1 MASNGPPLP
10 EQDIIKEYSNYSNL
24 HNETQIQT
32 NTGKQHMGY
41 LSTKRTTKDNQKQ
54 AVPYPALGTFYVPQP
69 ARVSSSGT
77 LAGCVFVLLPLL

>member
-10 EQDIIKEYSNYSNL
+10 EQDIIKEYSNL

-69 ARVSSSGT
+69 AKVALELT
-77 LAGCVFVLLPLL
+77 LAGCVFVLLPLV